1 MSRTILGIDIG
12 AVALSTVELDEGGCR
27 LSTSYSI
34 HKGEIREQLV
44 RRLGQ
49 VDLGSISHI
58 ALTGSAADVVRHSRR
73 YHSQVACATAAR
85 RLHPGL
91 GGLLIVGGEKFSL
104 ARFGPDGR
112 YQDSRFNSS
121 CAAGTGSFLDQQ
133 AERLGLAGSAELSRT
148 ALLAE
153 GDIPKIASRCAV
165 FAKTDLLHAQQD
177 GFTLEAICEGLCR
190 GLAVNVFDTLFTSDR
205 PRPPVVFAGGVAQNQ
220 AVARHLAEM
229 LGHELI
235 IDEHAPVYGAL
246 GAGLL
251 LLDDLKNSTV
261 ESIQASTAD
270 DLLLPPPRGKKAYY
284 PPLALLS
291 DDYPDF
297 KGEESYVFEPR
308 VVEGARAVEVDIYRR
323 PEPGETLKVALGVD
337 VGSTST
343 KAVFLDENEEVL
355 AGFYTR
361 TSGRPLLA
369 VRGIFEA
376 VDDWRGRDKIELE
389 VAGAAATGAG
399 RKFIGAMI
407 GAGLVVDEITA
418 HAAAACRLDPG
429 VDTIIEI
436 GGQDSKFTNL
446 SRGTVTQSVMNH
458 VCAAGTG
465 SFIEEQAGR
474 LDCPL
479 DEYDGRTSGREAPLA
494 SDRCTVF
501 MERDI
506 NHLLSAG
513 FDTGEVLATVLHSVR
528 ENYLTKVARGGTIG
542 ERICFQGATAKN
554 RSLVAAFEQQLQKPV
569 KVSRYCHLTG
579 AWGAAL
585 LLNQTPAED
594 RKPGSFRGLDLYR
607 EQIEV
612 RSEVCDLCNNHCN
625 LRLAEVRGETVAY
638 GFLCGRDYDVQKFVS
653 SNRSGFDLLKARRR
667 HFAFDRTAK
676 GPGPVIGIPAAL
688 YLVDELPFWRK
699 FFDLL
704 GVRTVTSQR
713 CTDAVSRGKRLAA
726 AEFCAPMAAFHG
738 HVAHLADKADFIFT
752 PIYLEADHKSDTRRQ
767 YCYYS
772 QYAPSLISTM
782 EQEDL
787 TDRCLMPLVRSGKG
801 GDLLPIYR
809 LHKALKPAL
818 GKDLSLVSVTTAYR
832 EARRFFEEK
841 QRALPELLEN
851 ARSGDKASVVLIG
864 RPYTALSPAM
874 NKLIPEILGSLGV
887 KAFYQDML
895 PADSKEIKGEIE
907 DLLGQIHWKFAAD
920 LLTAAWKVAKTPGLY
935 PVVITSFMC
944 APDSCTL
951 ESFRRIMDKHEKPY
965 LILQIDEHDSR
976 TGYETR
982 IEAAV
987 RSFENHR
994 RGARP
999 SGDSKSLPLSP
1010 VISRKPGD
1018 KVVLIPPW
1026 DTYAV
1031 RLFCANLIR
1040 EGIDARMLDE
1050 TELLIQKSLRTNTGQ
1065 CIPLNAIVQDFI
1077 DYVERHDLDPAG
1089 CVLWQPKS
1097 SISCNIGFFPQYAK
1111 GLLES
1116 HGGGFEKAE
1125 VYAGETSGSDISVR
1139 AVINNYFAYFF
1150 AGSLRRAACKLRPY
1164 EVQPGST
1171 DAAVAECLDL
1181 LSEVMRTGGDKLE
1194 AARQVVDRLLAVEV
1208 KPEPRPQVAIFGDL
1222 YARDND
1228 VMNQGLI
1235 DTIEENGGEVL
1246 TTPYSEY
1253 GRIVIKPYLK
1263 KWLRE
1268 GLYKDVFAISLA
1280 WAGVNLLETKYVGQF
1295 ERVLGPAPQ
1304 PKKSA
1309 GIDEVLA
1316 LFSVDPHHT
1325 GESFDNILK
1334 VFHLV
1339 ERYPN
1344 LALFVQTNPAFCCP
1358 SLVTEAMGRR
1368 IERATGVPVV
1378 TVTYDGTA
1386 SNKNEVIIPYLQL
1399 AREISRSRPSGSFR
1413 GRRRSAPA

>member
-1 MSRTILGIDIG
+1 MAGNILGIDIG
-12 AVALSTVELDEGGCR
+12 AVALSMVELDGGGKI
-27 LSTSYSI
+27 LSTSYRL
-34 HKGEIREQLV
+34 HKGEIREELR
-44 RRLGQ
+44 RRLEAI
-49 VDLGSISHI
+49 DLGAVGYI

-85 RLHPGL
+85 RLHAGL
-91 GGLLIVGGEKFSL
+91 GGLLLVGGEKFSL
-104 ARFGPDGR
+104 ARFGPDGS

-133 AERLGLAGSAELSRT
+133 SGRLGLADSAELSRT
-148 ALLAE
+148 ALLAG
-153 GDIPKIASRCAV
+153 GDIPKIATRCAV

-177 GFTLEAICEGLCR
+177 GFSLEAICEGLCR
-190 GLAVNVFDTLFTSDR
+190 GLAANIFDTLFTSDR

-220 AVARHLAEM
+220 AVARHLSQM

-235 IDEHAPVYGAL
+235 IDEHAAVYGAL

-251 LLDDLKNSTV
+251 LLDDLASGQASAA
-261 ESIQASTAD
+261 ESINAATPD
-270 DLLLPPPRGKKAYY
+270 NLLLPPPEAKQTFY
-284 PPLALLS
+284 PPLELLS

-297 KGEESYVFEPR
+297 QGEESYEFNPELVAN
-308 VVEGARAVEVDIYRR
+308 ARAVEVDIYRR
-323 PEPGETLKVALGVD
+323 PEPGITLPVTLGVD

-343 KAVFLDENEEVL
+343 KAVFLDQEKEVL

-369 VRGIFEA
+369 VQGILEA
-376 VDDWRGRDKIELE
+376 VADWSGRAEIKLE
-389 VAGAAATGAG
+389 VGGAATTGAG

-407 GAGLVVDEITA
+407 GAELIVDEITA
-418 HAAAACRLDPG
+418 HATAACRLDPE

-479 DEYDGRTSGREAPLA
+479 CEYEQRTRGRRAPLA

-501 MERDI
+501 MERDV
-506 NHLLSAG
+506 NHLLSSG

-528 ENYLTKVARGGTIG
+528 ENYLTKVARGGVIG
-542 ERICFQGATAKN
+542 KRICFQGATAKN
-554 RSLVAAFEQQLQKPV
+554 RSLVAAFEQQLKKPV

-585 LLNQTPAED
+585 LLQATPAEK
-594 RKPGSFRGLDLYR
+594 RRPGKFRGLDLYH
-607 EQIEV
+607 EKIEV
-612 RSEVCDLCNNHCN
+612 RSEVCDLCNNHCK
-625 LRLAEVRGETVAY
+625 LRVADIRGETVAY

-653 SNRSGFDLLKARRR
+653 SNRSGFDLLKERRR
-667 HFAFDRTAK
+667 HFAFERQAVR
-676 GPGPVIGIPAAL
+676 GPVVGIPAAL
-688 YLVDELPFWRK
+688 YLLDELPLWRK

-704 GVRTVTSQR
+704 GVRTITSQG
-713 CTDAVSRGKRLAA
+713 CTDALARGKRLAA

-738 HVAHLADKADFIFT
+738 HVDFLADKADYIFT
-752 PIYLEADHKSDTRRQ
+752 PFYLEAEHKSGTRRQ

-772 QYAPSLISTM
+772 QFAPSLIPTM
-782 EQEDL
+782 ENEEL
-787 TDRCLMPLVRSGKG
+787 TKKCLTPLVHSGSG
-801 GDLLPIYR
+801 GELLPAWR
-809 LHKALKPAL
+809 LYKSLKPVL
-818 GKDLSLVSVTTAYR
+818 GECINLPAVSAAYR
-832 EARRFFEEK
+832 EARRFFDGKKRE
-841 QRALPELLEN
+841 LPGLMEA
-851 ARSGDKASVVLIG
+851 ARDKDRVSVVLIG

-874 NKLIPEILGSLGV
+874 NKLIPEILSGLGV
-887 KAFYQDML
+887 RVFYQDML
-895 PADSKEIKGEIE
+895 PGGDPEGISGEIG
-907 DLLGQIHWKFAAD
+907 DLLGQIHWKYASD
-920 LLTAAWKVAKTPGLY
+920 LLTAAWKVARTPGLY
-935 PVVITSFMC
+935 PVMITSFMC

-951 ESFRRIMDKHEKPY
+951 EYIRRIMDRHEKPY

-987 RSFENHR
+987 RSFENHFG
-994 RGARP
+994 GARP
-999 SGDSKSLPLSP
+999 SGRSRSLPLSP
-1010 VISRKPGD
+1010 VISSNMRD
-1018 KVVLIPPW
+1018 KVVLVPPW
-1026 DTYAV
+1026 DSFAV
-1031 RLFCANLIR
+1031 RLFVSNLIH

-1050 TELLIQKSLRTNTGQ
+1050 TELLIQQSLRTNTGQ
-1065 CIPLNAIVQDFI
+1065 CIPLNAITHDFI
-1077 DYVERHDLDPAG
+1077 DYVERHDLDPAD
-1089 CVLWQPKS
+1089 CVLWMPRS
-1097 SISCNIGFFPQYAK
+1097 SMGCNIGFFPHYAK

-1116 HGGGFEKAE
+1116 RGGGFENAG
-1125 VYAGETSGSDISVR
+1125 VYAGETSGTDISTR
-1139 AVINNYFAYFF
+1139 AVINSYFGYLF
-1150 AGSLRRAACKLRPY
+1150 AGNLRRAACKLRPY
-1164 EVQPGST
+1164 EVQPGAT
-1171 DAAVAECLDL
+1171 DAAVAGCLDFL
-1181 LSEVMRTGGDKLE
+1181 CEVMRTGGNKLE
-1194 AARQVVDRLLAVEV
+1194 AARTVADRLEKVEV
-1208 KPEPRPQVAIFGDL
+1208 RPGQRPQVAIFGDL

-1228 VMNQGLI
+1228 VFNQGLI

-1253 GRIVIKPYLK
+1253 ARIVIKPYLK

-1268 GLYKDVFAISLA
+1268 GLYKDVISITLA
-1280 WAGVNLLETKYVGQF
+1280 WAGVNLLEPRYVEQF
-1295 ERVLGPAPQ
+1295 ERVLGSAPQ
-1304 PKKSA
+1304 PVKPT
-1309 GIDEVLA
+1309 GIDEILSR
-1316 LFSVDPHHT
+1316 FHIDIHHT
-1325 GESFDNILK
+1325 GESFDNLLK

-1358 SLVTEAMGRR
+1358 SLVTEAMSRR

-1386 SNKNEVIIPYLQL
+1386 SNKNEVVIPYLKL
-1399 AREISRSRPSGSFR
+1399 ARERISEKQS
-1413 GRRRSAPA
+1413 RRSQG